1 MNTFKEECV
10 RLREEGRSLS
20 EIMALTGRPK
30 SSVYAHIHSIPLAEK
45 RIIERRIASGNHIRK
60 YALARKGKS
69 ARSFNTISY
78 RTSNGALLL
87 GHLMFDGSITR
98 GKVVYN
104 NRSRE
109 LILRVENLMR
119 EVYEYEPK
127 RWTNADTG
135 VLRISYH
142 NVALG
147 HYLQLESRKLLR
159 HIHELPRDAK
169 RAFLRAFFDDE
180 GCIDY
185 RPEHNRRSIRGYQK
199 DVRILMAIQRL
210 LSDFLIQSRIVLPN
224 EVVITG
230 RVDLD
235 AFEREIGFSPG
246 VSMNGN
252 RLNSRWKKETEK
264 RALLR
269 QAISSYKT

>member
-30 SSVYAHIHSIPLAEK
+30 SSVYAHIHGIPLAEK

-69 ARSFNTISY
+69 ARSFNPISY
-78 RTSNGALLL
+78 RTSDGALLL

-98 GKVVYN
+98 AKVVYN

-127 RWTNADTG
+127 RWANADTG

-147 HYLQLESRKLLR
+147 HYLQQESRKLLR
-159 HIHELPRDAK
+159 HIHKLPRDAK

-199 DVRILMAIQRL
+199 DVRILKAIQRL
-210 LSDFLIQSRIVLPN
+210 LSNFLIRSRIVLPN

-230 RVDLD
+230 RVDLE
-235 AFEREIGFSPG
+235 AFEREIGFSSG
-246 VSMNGN
+246 VFMNGN
-252 RLNSRWKKETEK
+252 RSNSRWKKETEK
-264 RALLR
+264 RTLLR
-269 QAISSYKT
+269 QAIGSYKI